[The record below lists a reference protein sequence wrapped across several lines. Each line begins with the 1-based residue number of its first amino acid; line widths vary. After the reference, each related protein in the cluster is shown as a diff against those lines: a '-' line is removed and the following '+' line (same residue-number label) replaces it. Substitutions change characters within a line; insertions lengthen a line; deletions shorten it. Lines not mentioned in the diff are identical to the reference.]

1 MGSNM
6 SQSAVKDFTS
16 STTAKMALVGA
27 LLATPFAANAQSL
40 DLKLGQCQD
49 RATVEAMLQQDGQ
62 KILFVGKRVT
72 DNSPVNVFYLNDK
85 GYGYNTEFK
94 KATDELCTRAA
105 YKEAIL
111 NPVENDKIPSWAI
124 GIKPNKGID
133 VQKIYAQ
140 KGEDT
145 GRLVF
150 VARGFSKNAQGQ
162 EVDGKAIVVAAAPL
176 AKMASVWS
184 VDSNG
189 FPDGLLDMRDFGIV
203 TKNFN
208 QFVARGSS
216 TSPIASAGS
225 INGTTVAMRSNA
237 PQ

>member
-27 LLATPFAANAQSL
+27 LLTTPFAANAQSL

-49 RATVEAMLQQDGQ
+49 RATVEAMLKQDGQ

-94 KATDELCTRAA
+94 KATDQLCPAAA
-105 YKEAIL
+105 YKDVVL
-111 NPVENDKIPSWAI
+111 NPVENDKIPSWAL

-150 VARGFSKNAQGQ
+150 VARTFSKDTNGR
-162 EVDGKAIVVAAAPL
+162 EIDGKAIVVATAPL

-189 FPDGLLDMRDFGIV
+189 IPDGLFDMRDFGIV
-203 TKNFN
+203 TQNFN
-208 QFVARGSS
+208 QFVARGSIN
-216 TSPIASAGS
+216 SPVASAGS
-225 INGTTVAMRSNA
+225 LNGTTFAMRSNT

>member
-27 LLATPFAANAQSL
+27 LLVTPFAANAQSL

-49 RATVEAMLQQDGQ
+49 RATVEAMLKQDGQ

-72 DNSPVNVFYLNDK
+72 DNSPTNVFYLNDK

-94 KATDELCTRAA
+94 KATDELCPAAA
-105 YKEAIL
+105 YKDVVL
-111 NPVENDKIPSWAI
+111 NPVENDKMPSWAI

-133 VQKIYAQ
+133 VQKAYSQ
-140 KGEDT
+140 KGDDT
-145 GRLVF
+145 VRLVF
-150 VARGFSKNAQGQ
+150 VARTYTKNSAGQ
-162 EVDGKAIVVAAAPL
+162 EINGKSIAL
-176 AKMASVWS
+176 AVQPFKKEANTWS
-184 VDSNG
+184 IDSTG
-189 FPDGLLDMRDFGIV
+189 VPDTLFAMRDFGIV

-208 QFVARGSS
+208 EFVARGSNNL
-216 TSPIASAGS
+216 PVASAGHLGS
-225 INGTTVAMRSNA
+225 TTVAMRENA